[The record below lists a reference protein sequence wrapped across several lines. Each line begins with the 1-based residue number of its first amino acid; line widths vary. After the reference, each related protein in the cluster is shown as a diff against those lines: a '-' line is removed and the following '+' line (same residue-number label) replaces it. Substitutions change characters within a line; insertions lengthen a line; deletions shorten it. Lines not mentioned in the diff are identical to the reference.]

1 MAIIVDPPEK
11 EEDRKAFS
19 DARLNLA
26 ARRMEL
32 PAACPWMRKGF
43 LSL

>member
-1 MAIIVDPPEK
+1 LRIAIIVDPLEK
-11 EEDRKAFS
+11 EEVFS
-19 DARLNLA
+19 GAHLNLA